1 MKKQKF
7 ILSILLYIFLSACT
21 TFFNGDSSGKQI
33 DTYDPV
39 ENGQIIELICAGK
52 TDCIKSICPDP
63 NKCPLTIALSHPVVF
78 NFIKEYSTCDGCIT
92 SQFPPEKG
100 IGKCVE
106 FEVLDSEVKFWV
118 SENCNFRYGNPS
130 QTRIS
135 VRTNSTQSSIQ
146 QIIPAVETILDPTY
160 CTKYSDC
167 RCLSGSGV
175 PFIGCSNS
183 FYAPLNPTG
192 FFEGEECGCVEGRCV
207 ARDGQDG

>member
-33 DTYDPV
+33 DTYEPV
-39 ENGQIIELICAGK
+39 ENNKIIELICAEK
-52 TDCIKSICPDP
+52 TDCIKTICPDL
-63 NKCPLTIALSHPVVF
+63 NECPLTIALSHPVVYD
-78 NFIKEYSTCDGCIT
+78 FISEYSKCVDCNTPVFSPKI
-92 SQFPPEKG
+92 G

-106 FEVLDSEVKFWV
+106 YEVLNSEVRFWI
-118 SENCNFRYGNPS
+118 SDNCNFRYGNPS

-135 VRTNSTQSSIQ
+135 VRTNSTQSRIQ
-146 QIIPAVETILDPTY
+146 QIIPSVETILDPTY
-160 CTKYSDC
+160 CVIDSDC
-167 RCLSGSGV
+167 RCLSGSGL
-175 PFIGCSNS
+175 PFVGCSNS

-207 ARDGQDG
+207 ARDG